1 MNLYQVRLL
10 VIFLYFEAT
19 TRLAS
24 KAVAEAAINDLSS
37 PPNLP
42 SSRTNSGNRI
52 VQTLEQ
58 IVEELKI
65 SNQKTE
71 DFSSNFQFLSL
82 LQQQGTRLQTLETQ
96 MQECRR
102 NKNEDYQQL
111 VRQVQSLEA
120 RLNLT
125 IEENIDLRATIDI
138 LHDDLEQN
146 ESYESLSSS
155 SPMTNQT
162 TTSRPLHHRQPRN
175 FLSSSASN
183 TLLTSKQKVAFDA
196 YRNQPF
202 DEEQA
207 TITYDGTSTN
217 LGNGLN
223 ISTGMFTAPIAG
235 AYAFHF
241 HALTRDGT
249 ATYIKFMHNGR
260 NVGGAYRRHAGE
272 ADENHE
278 ESLHEFG
285 LQRAEGM
292 LGQSV
297 VLSLEEK
304 DQISVFAYHGNI
316 RDGGW
321 HYTHFTGYLLF

>member
-1 MNLYQVRLL
+1 MFQTRKIN
-10 VIFLYFEAT
+10 FFFET
-19 TRLAS
+19 
-24 KAVAEAAINDLSS
+24 DY
-37 PPNLP
+37 NLP
-42 SSRTNSGNRI
+42 
-52 VQTLEQ
+52 
-58 IVEELKI
+58 
-65 SNQKTE
+65 NQKTL
-71 DFSSNFQFLSL
+71 FPL
-82 LQQQGTRLQTLETQ
+82 L
-96 MQECRR
+96 ECRR

-207 TITYDGTSTN
+207 TITYVSN
-217 LGNGLN
+217 KK
-223 ISTGMFTAPIAG
+223 F
-235 AYAFHF
+235 
-241 HALTRDGT
+241 
-249 ATYIKFMHNGR
+249 YILK
-260 NVGGAYRRHAGE
+260 
-272 ADENHE
+272 
-278 ESLHEFG
+278 
-285 LQRAEGM
+285 
-292 LGQSV
+292 
-297 VLSLEEK
+297 K
-304 DQISVFAYHGNI
+304 
-316 RDGGW
+316 
-321 HYTHFTGYLLF
+321 